1 MEGEERCDN
10 IGNGA
15 RVVVKVMKNGVEVRQ
30 DRILLC
36 LLLWYY
42 RCYDITLQTIRN
54 RHAGSTQM
62 KVENL
67 LFYSDCD
74 IILIFHRKDGVSMI
88 ALDCFHPLYNPFLN
102 PLFNPLLYPLSRLL

>member
-15 RVVVKVMKNGVEVRQ
+15 RVVVKVMKNGVEVSQ

-36 LLLWYY
+36 LLLWYCRSY
-42 RCYDITLQTIRN
+42 GITLQTILN
-54 RHAGSTQM
+54 RHACSTQM

-67 LFYSDCD
+67 LFYSDSD
-74 IILIFHRKDGVSMI
+74 IILIFHRKDGVSMN
-88 ALDCFHPLYNPFLN
+88 ALDCFHLLHNPLLN
-102 PLFNPLLYPLSRLL
+102 PLFNPILYPLSRLL